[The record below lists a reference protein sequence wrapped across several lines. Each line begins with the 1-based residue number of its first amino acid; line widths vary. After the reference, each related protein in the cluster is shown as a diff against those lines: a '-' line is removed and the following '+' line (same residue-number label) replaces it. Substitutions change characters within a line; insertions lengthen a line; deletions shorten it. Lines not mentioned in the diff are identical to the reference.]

1 MILYL
6 ETSNLVKLYAEEADS
21 AKITASV
28 READVVATAI
38 ISYAEARAAFSRKF
52 REKDIGEKD
61 YLQIKKDLETD
72 WESYF
77 VLFIGMVTVK
87 SAGDLAEKYGLRGFD
102 ALHLAS
108 ALELKGPTAGGVKF
122 STSDA
127 RLGEAAAREGLA
139 S

>member
-21 AKITASV
+21 DKITAAV
-28 READVVATAI
+28 READVVATSI

-87 SAGDLAEKYGLRGFD
+87 SAGDLSEKYGLRGFD
-102 ALHLAS
+102 AFHLAS
-108 ALELKGPTAGGVKF
+108 ALELKGPTAGGVRF

-127 RLGEAAAREGLA
+127 RLREAATFEGL
-139 S
+139 SL

>member
-21 AKITASV
+21 GKITASV
-28 READVVATAI
+28 READVVATSI

-52 REKDIGEKD
+52 REKDIEEKD
-61 YLQIKKDLETD
+61 YRQIKKYLEND

-77 VLFIGMVTVK
+77 VLFIGMETVK
-87 SAGDLAEKYGLRGFD
+87 SAGDLSEKYGLRGFD

-108 ALELKGPTAGGVKF
+108 ALELKRATAAGVKF

-127 RLGEAAAREGLA
+127 RLREAAAREGL
-139 S
+139 SV